1 MIAPKVSCATGT
13 VYHLWHG
20 TAKNRKYVDR
30 HRILDGV
37 RDVRS
42 ILEPNKDGV
51 WELTD
56 KVVEAKMREYFDSRE
71 DDGV

>member
-1 MIAPKVSCATGT
+1 
-13 VYHLWHG
+13 LWHG

-30 HRILDGV
+30 HRILDGI

-42 ILEPNKDGV
+42 ILEANKDGV

-56 KVVEAKMREYFDSRE
+56 KSIDAKMREYFDSRE